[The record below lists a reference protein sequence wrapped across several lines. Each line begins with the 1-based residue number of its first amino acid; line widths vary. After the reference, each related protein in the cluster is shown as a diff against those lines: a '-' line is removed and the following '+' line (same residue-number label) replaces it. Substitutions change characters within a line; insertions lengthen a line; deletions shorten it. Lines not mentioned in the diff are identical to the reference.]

1 MAEALGVDN
10 VSKVFL
16 PNIVALANADLSVE
30 KGEVHCLL
38 GANGAGKSTLLK
50 IIAGAYRPTRGS
62 IRVDGQSALMRSPAE
77 AARSG
82 VSMIYQ
88 ELDLVPQLT
97 VEQNLFL
104 GQEPRRIGF
113 VDARA
118 RRAGAIAAL
127 DRVGAGFEPTAK
139 VENLSIA
146 DRQLTAIARSL
157 TRDAKIIIMDEPSG
171 PLNERELER
180 VFKVIRELTAEG
192 VAVVYVSHRLEEL
205 QEIGDRV
212 TVLRGGR
219 TIDTFKVAETDS
231 QTLVHAVIGENRTL
245 LERQERRAV
254 GDDVVLQVDEL
265 WGADGLLIKD
275 FQVRRGEIA
284 GLTGLN
290 GSGRSSFLR
299 SLFGAR
305 PFKGDILLDGRPYHP
320 HSPAKAIADGVGFAP
335 DDRKIEGLILEAP
348 IYTNATL
355 PLMRGNWIARH
366 GQRKAVTRDALAKLS
381 TKYGQPEQKA
391 IQLSGGNQ
399 QKVVLARWVING
411 SRLLLLDEPS
421 RGLDV
426 GAKADLYDLVAELA
440 NDGTAVIIASNELD
454 ELHAHCDR
462 IWVLHEGE
470 ILESF
475 DPETTDQDTILRAQI
490 LGRAHV

>member
-1 MAEALGVDN
+1 MAEVLKVDG

-16 PNIVALANADLSVE
+16 PNIVALEDASLSVE
-30 KGEVHCLL
+30 SGEVHCLL

-50 IIAGAYRPTRGS
+50 IIAGAFKPTTGTVR
-62 IRVDGQSALMRSPAE
+62 IDGRNVLMRSPAD

-88 ELDLVPQLT
+88 ELDLVPQLS

-104 GQEPRRIGF
+104 GQEPSRMGLIDAKERR
-113 VDARA
+113 ARA
-118 RRAGAIAAL
+118 IKAL
-127 DRVGAGFEPTAK
+127 DRVGAGFEPTIK

-171 PLNERELER
+171 PLNEAELAR
-180 VFKVIRELTAEG
+180 VFQVVRELTSDG
-192 VAVVYVSHRLEEL
+192 VAIVYVSHRLEEL
-205 QEIGDRV
+205 HEIGDRV

-219 TIDTFKVAETDS
+219 TIDTYKVAETDN
-231 QTLVHAVIGENRTL
+231 QTLVHAVVGENHAL
-245 LERQERRAV
+245 LERQERLPVRPEVALKV
-254 GDDVVLQVDEL
+254 ERLT
-265 WGADGLLIKD
+265 GANGLAID
-275 FQVRRGEIA
+275 AFEVRHGEIA

-290 GSGRSSFLR
+290 GSGRTSFLR
-299 SLFGAR
+299 SLFGTM
-305 PFKGDILLDGRPYHP
+305 PFKGDVWLDGKPFHP
-320 HSPAKAIADGVGFAP
+320 RSPAMAIASGVGFVP
-335 DDRKIEGLILEAP
+335 DDRKIEGLILDAP

-366 GQRKAVTRDALAKLS
+366 GQRKAIARDALAKLS
-381 TKYGQPEQKA
+381 TKYGQPEQKV

-399 QKVVLARWVING
+399 QKVVLAKWVVNR

-421 RGLDV
+421 RGLDI
-426 GAKADLYDLVAELA
+426 GAKADLYDLVGELA
-440 NDGTAVIIASNELD
+440 DDGAAIIIASNELD
-454 ELHAHCDR
+454 ELHAHCNR

-470 ILESF
+470 ILDSF
-475 DPETTDQDTILRAQI
+475 DPQTTDQNTILKAQI
-490 LGRAHV
+490 LGRSHV